1 MSTKPAL
8 TLSSLW
14 RSDIAPTLALG
25 LPLAGAQLAQMAIN
39 TTDIIMVG
47 WLGPVELGAVVLAN
61 NLYILFWFFGMGMT
75 QAIIPLAA
83 QALGRKAPRDLRR
96 TVRMGLWAVALY
108 CLPVWTV
115 LWFTR
120 DILIL
125 LGQTPELA
133 DLAAGY
139 MRIMQ
144 WTMLPSLAIMATRA
158 FVTVMNRP
166 QIVLWATIGGAVLNA
181 ILNYVLIFGHF
192 GFPRLEL
199 QGAAIASFCTQMLA
213 FSILAAYVVTQPR
226 LRRFNVFGRLWRSD
240 WPVFFQILRMGAPI
254 GLTIVAEGFLFTGST
269 MMMGWVGILPLAAH
283 GIALQI
289 ASITFMVPL
298 GISQAGMTRVGLAA
312 GQRDLDGIARAGWT
326 ALWLTLGFMT
336 LAAIA
341 FWTIPG
347 PIVSLFLDFDNPAS
361 AEVLAI
367 AVSLLGVAAVFQI
380 ADGAQVAGGSILR
393 GLGDT
398 MTPLLYALVG
408 YMAIGMT
415 LSYVLAF
422 PLGLGGVGIWWGL
435 AGGLASTAIM
445 AIWRFARRKEAGLLP
460 AV

>member
-1 MSTKPAL
+1 MTLPA
-8 TLSSLW
+8 LW
-14 RSDIAPTLALG
+14 RSDIAPTLTLG
-25 LPLAGAQLAQMAIN
+25 LPLAGAQLAQMAIT

-108 CLPVWTV
+108 CLPVWAV
-115 LWFTR
+115 LWFTEE
-120 DILIL
+120 ILIL
-125 LGQTPELA
+125 LGQSAELA
-133 DLAAGY
+133 ALAADY
-139 MRIMQ
+139 MRVMQ
-144 WTMLPSLAIMATRA
+144 WTMLPALAIMATRA

-181 ILNYVLIFGHF
+181 ALNYVLIFGHF

-199 QGAAIASFCTQMLA
+199 VGAAIASFCTQLLA
-213 FSILAAYVVTQPR
+213 FLILAAYVVTQPR
-226 LRRFNVFGRLWRSD
+226 LRRFNIFGRLWRLD
-240 WPVFFQILRMGAPI
+240 WPVFWQILRMGAPI
-254 GLTIVAEGFLFTGST
+254 GLTIVAEGLLFTGST
-269 MMMGWVGILPLAAH
+269 MMMGWVGTLPLAAH

-326 ALWLTLGFMT
+326 ALGLTLAFMA

-347 PIVSLFLDFDNPAS
+347 VLVSLFLDMDNPAS
-361 AEVLAI
+361 QEVLAI
-367 AVSLLGVAAVFQI
+367 AVGLLGVAAVFQI
-380 ADGAQVAGGSILR
+380 ADGAQVAGASILR

-398 MTPLLYALVG
+398 LTPLLYAMVG

-422 PLGLGGVGIWWGL
+422 PLGLGGIGIWWGL
-435 AGGLASTAIM
+435 AGGLASTAVL
-445 AIWRFARRKEAGLLP
+445 AIWRFARRREVGLLP
-460 AV
+460 AT